1 MIVFITGAAGF
12 IGYHVA
18 EALLKEGTEVIGCDN
33 LNDYYDVSLK
43 IARLERLKRYPN
55 FSFYPLDITSF
66 DALKQVMTH
75 HPDITHVLHLA
86 AQAGVRY
93 SLVDPFAYARSNILG
108 HLNLLEALRTLKNL
122 EHLVYASSSSV
133 YGANEKQ
140 PFSTDDRV
148 DQPLSLYA
156 ATKRAGELMSYCYSH
171 LYPTPTTGLRYFT
184 VYGPWGRP
192 DMSPFIFTEAMLH
205 DREIPVFND
214 GNMTRNYTYIDD
226 VVEGTLACLKLPVE
240 RRDDPL
246 QNHRIYNIGNDR
258 SEKLMD
264 FIHILENT
272 LGIKAKIRLE
282 PMQKGDVQETTADI
296 SSSQRDFNYAPRT
309 SIHVGVPKFVAWYL
323 DYFKPLKQNQES
335 SRNVS

>member
-18 EALLKEGTEVIGCDN
+18 ERLLKQGTCVVGCDN

-43 IARLERLKRYPN
+43 IARLDRLKSYPN
-55 FSFYPLDITSF
+55 FTFYPLDITSF
-66 DALKQVMTH
+66 DALQQVVKKHAM
-75 HPDITHVLHLA
+75 ITHVLHLA
-86 AQAGVRY
+86 AQAGVRH

-108 HLNLLEALRTLKNL
+108 HLNLLEAIRELKSL

-133 YGANEKQ
+133 YGANKKQ

-148 DQPLSLYA
+148 DHPLSLYA
-156 ATKRAGELMSYCYSH
+156 ATKRSGELMSYCYSH

-192 DMSPFIFTEAMLH
+192 DMSPFIFTEAMLKEQ
-205 DREIPVFND
+205 EISVFND
-214 GNMTRNYTYIDD
+214 GQMTRNYTYIDD
-226 VVEGTLACLKLPVE
+226 VVSGTLACLTMPLK
-240 RRDDPL
+240 RFDDPF
-246 QNHRIYNIGNDR
+246 QNHRLYNIGNDR

-264 FIHILENT
+264 FIDVLEKT
-272 LGIKAKIRLE
+272 LNVKAKIRFE

-296 SSSQRDFNYAPRT
+296 TSSKHDFNYEPRT
-309 SIHVGVPKFVAWYL
+309 SINVGVPRFVAWYL
-323 DYFKPLKQNQES
+323 DYVHTKKQS
-335 SRNVS
+335 SSATQLVS

>member
-18 EALLKEGTEVIGCDN
+18 EKLLKEGTEVIGCDN

-66 DALKQVMTH
+66 DALKQIMTQ
-75 HPDITHVLHLA
+75 HPNITHTLHLA
-86 AQAGVRY
+86 AQAGVRH
-93 SLVDPFAYARSNILG
+93 SLIDPFAYARSNILG
-108 HLNLLEALRTLKNL
+108 HLNLLEALRSLQNL
-122 EHLVYASSSSV
+122 EHFVYASSSSV

-140 PFSTDDRV
+140 PFSTEDRV

-192 DMSPFIFTEAMLH
+192 DMSSFIFTEAMLN

-214 GNMTRNYTYIDD
+214 GDMSRNFTYIDD
-226 VVEGTLACLKLPVE
+226 VVAGTLACLKLPVTRKE
-240 RRDDPL
+240 NPL
-246 QNHRIYNIGNDR
+246 ENHRIYNIGNDR

-264 FIHILENT
+264 FIHVLEKT

-282 PMQKGDVQETTADI
+282 PMQKGDVRETTADI
-296 SSSQRDFNYAPRT
+296 SSSKRDFNYAPHT
-309 SIHVGVPKFVAWYL
+309 SIGVGIPQFVAWYL
-323 DYFKPLKQNQES
+323 DYFKISKQNNLSTEIAS
-335 SRNVS
+335 